1 MNNNF
6 DNSSENFNEDSND
19 DVSDGPNKDSR
30 KDLQPHKK
38 VKLSVLSTEQAQK
51 KLSELR
57 DITSNLTK
65 EPGVYL
71 MKNAA
76 DIIIYVG
83 KAKCLRNR
91 VKSYFLS
98 NKDMP
103 GRVKHM
109 VRQVDRFDYIVTQT
123 EVEAFLLEASLIKK
137 HRPKYNIRL
146 KDDKAY
152 PYIKCSLNEA
162 FPRFYIARRVKAD
175 KSYYYGPY
183 TNSLAVRIT
192 MQFLNQTFLV
202 RDCSNGFMK
211 TRKRPC
217 LTYDMGRCTAPCV
230 GLIDQAKYGKGIKK
244 SLAFLEGQQE
254 KTVKDL
260 EKQMLTFAKN
270 ENFEVAAKIR
280 DQIKSIQSILE
291 KQTVVS
297 TDQIDIDLMAHFTE
311 ESGSLV
317 EIISVRKGRVIG
329 SRPYF
334 FNKNNMGAEY
344 DDERHWFV
352 SFLNHYYDDNYVPD
366 RIVIPIDLGRELLTL
381 FLKVLE
387 SRSNKKVSLDH
398 VPHEKEKSLILMAE
412 KNAKIHFEKQALMT
426 AKKDEGLKL
435 IQEKFK
441 LPEFP
446 RRIECYDISNFQGY
460 ESVGS
465 QVVYF
470 DGQPSK
476 EDYRKYKIK
485 TVQGPNDFESMKEV
499 LSRRFAHKE
508 LPDPQLIVVDGGKG
522 QLKMACEALAD
533 VGRSDI
539 PVVGIAKSRTESS
552 FEKADVAATQE
563 RFYLPGRQ
571 NPVIFRENT
580 EAFRILVSLRDE
592 AHRFAIEFHRKL
604 RDQSSLASILDH
616 IPGLGPKKREEL
628 DKAFPTTE
636 HLKNA
641 TLEELMSTPSIDKK
655 LANVLFKIFN
665 P

>member
-1 MNNNF
+1 MS
-6 DNSSENFNEDSND
+6 DSENKS
-19 DVSDGPNKDSR
+19 SSKNKANIVPIKR
-30 KDLQPHKK
+30 TEGEAQEKILQ
-38 VKLSVLSTEQAQK
+38 LR
-51 KLSELR
+51 ELA
-57 DITSNLTK
+57 SSLTK

-71 MKNAA
+71 MKNMA
-76 DIIIYVG
+76 DVIIYVG
-83 KAKCLRNR
+83 KAKNLRNR
-91 VKSYFLS
+91 VKSYFLGA
-98 NKDMP
+98 KDVP
-103 GRVKHM
+103 TKVKHLI
-109 VRQVDRFDYIVTQT
+109 RQIDKFEYIVTQT

-146 KDDKAY
+146 KDDKSY
-152 PYIKCSLNEA
+152 PYIKCSLSDP
-162 FPRFYIARRVKAD
+162 FPRFYLARKVRAD
-175 KSYYYGPY
+175 NSYYYGPY
-183 TNSLAVRIT
+183 TNSLAVRTT
-192 MQFLNQTFLV
+192 MQFLNQTFKV

-230 GLIDQAKYGKGIKK
+230 GYIDEKGYKEAIDKAL
-244 SLAFLEGQQE
+244 SFLEGHQDQ
-254 KTVKDL
+254 TIHVL
-260 EKQMLTFAKN
+260 EKQMREFADL

-297 TDQIDIDLMAHFTE
+297 QEQMDLDLMTMFTE
-311 ESGSLV
+311 EIGSLV

-334 FNKNNMGAEY
+334 FNKNNMGAEF

-352 SFLNHYYDDNYVPD
+352 SFLNHYYDDNYIPD

-387 SRSNKKVSLDH
+387 SRTKRKVSLDH
-398 VPHEKEKSLILMAE
+398 VPHENEKSLLKLAE
-412 KNAKIHFEKQALMT
+412 KNAKIHFEKQALAT

-446 RRIECYDISNFQGY
+446 RRIECFDISNFQGF
-460 ESVGS
+460 ESVAS

-470 DGQPSK
+470 DGQPSR

-485 TVQGPNDFESMKEV
+485 TVIGSNDFESMKEV
-499 LSRRFAHKE
+499 LSRRFAHKD

-522 QLKMACEALAD
+522 QLKMACEALVE

-552 FEKADVAATQE
+552 FEKTNVESTQE
-563 RFYLPGRQ
+563 RFFLPGRQ

-604 RDQSSLASILDH
+604 RDKESLSSILDH

-628 DKAFPTTE
+628 DKTFPTIE
-636 HLKNA
+636 HLKLA
-641 TLEELMSTPSIDKK
+641 TLEEISAVPKMDKN
-655 LANVLFKIFN
+655 LAEVIYNIFHN
-665 P
+665 DEDITY

>member
-1 MNNNF
+1 MA
-6 DNSSENFNEDSND
+6 DRTSKNSKAIKKTRSINVNTAEVQEKLDQLRQT
-19 DVSDGPNKDSR
+19 VS
-30 KDLQPHKK
+30 
-38 VKLSVLSTEQAQK
+38 T
-51 KLSELR
+51 
-57 DITSNLTK
+57 LTI

-76 DIIIYVG
+76 DVIIYVG
-83 KAKCLRNR
+83 KAKNLRNR
-91 VKSYFLS
+91 VKSYFLAA
-98 NKDMP
+98 KDMP
-103 GRVKHM
+103 TRTRHM
-109 VRQVDRFDYIVTQT
+109 VRQVDKFDYIVTQT

-146 KDDKAY
+146 KDDKSY

-162 FPRFYIARRVKAD
+162 FPKFYMARRVKAD
-175 KSYYYGPY
+175 KAFYYGPY
-183 TNSLAVRIT
+183 TNSLAVRTT
-192 MQFLNQTFLV
+192 MQFLNQTFMI

-230 GLIDQAKYGKGIKK
+230 GLIDEKQYRANVKK
-244 SLAFLEGQQE
+244 SLEFLEGQQVRTI
-254 KTVKDL
+254 KVL
-260 EKQMLTFAKN
+260 EKQMFEFAKN
-270 ENFEVAAKIR
+270 ENFEVAARMR

-297 TDQIDIDLMAHFTE
+297 QDQMDVDLMTMFSE
-311 ESGSLV
+311 ESGALV
-317 EIISVRKGRVIG
+317 EIVSVRNGRVIG

-344 DDERHWFV
+344 EDERHWFV
-352 SFLNHYYDDNYVPD
+352 SFLNHYYDDNYIPD

-387 SRSNKKVSLDH
+387 SRVQKKVSLDC
-398 VPHEKEKSLILMAE
+398 VPHEKEKALLSLAE
-412 KNAKIHFEKQALMT
+412 KNAKIHFEKQALLT

-446 RRIECYDISNFQGY
+446 RRIECFDISNFQGY

-465 QVVYF
+465 QVVFF
-470 DGQPSK
+470 DGQPSS

-485 TVQGPNDFESMKEV
+485 TVIGPNDFESMKEV

-522 QLKMACEALAD
+522 QLKMAVEALAD
-533 VGRSDI
+533 VGRPDI

-552 FEKADVAATQE
+552 FDKAEVTATQE
-563 RFYLPGRQ
+563 RFFLPGRQ
-571 NPVIFRENT
+571 NPVVFRENT

-604 RDQSSLASILDH
+604 RDKESLASILDH

-628 DKAFPTTE
+628 DKVFPTIE
-636 HLKNA
+636 HLKSA
-641 TLEELMSTPSIDKK
+641 SLEEITKVPRMDKK
-655 LANVLFKIFN
+655 LALILFQIFN
-665 P
+665 T

>member
-1 MNNNF
+1 MN
-6 DNSSENFNEDSND
+6 DDSSEIKPKPLAK
-19 DVSDGPNKDSR
+19 DG
-30 KDLQPHKK
+30 K
-38 VKLSVLSTEQAQK
+38 VKLPRLTEAESQEK
-51 KLSELR
+51 ILELR
-57 DITSNLTK
+57 ELTANLTK

-71 MKNAA
+71 MKNMA
-76 DIIIYVG
+76 DVIIYVG
-83 KAKCLRNR
+83 KAKNLRNR

-98 NKDMP
+98 AKDMP
-103 GRVKHM
+103 TKVRHM
-109 VRQVDRFDYIVTQT
+109 VRQVDRFEYIVTQT

-146 KDDKAY
+146 KDDKSY
-152 PYIKCSLNEA
+152 PYIKCSLTDV
-162 FPRFYIARRVKAD
+162 FPRFYLARRVKAD
-175 KSYYYGPY
+175 SSYYYGPY
-183 TNSLAVRIT
+183 TNSLAVRTT
-192 MQFLNQTFLV
+192 MQFLNQTFKI

-211 TRKRPC
+211 SRKRPC
-217 LTYDMGRCTAPCV
+217 LTHDMGRCTAPCV
-230 GLIDQAKYGKGIKK
+230 GLIDEKGYRNFIDK

-254 KTVKDL
+254 KTIKVL
-260 EKQMLTFAKN
+260 EKEMMDFAKN

-297 TDQIDIDLMAHFTE
+297 QDQMDLDLMTMFSEDA
-311 ESGSLV
+311 GSLV

-366 RIVIPIDLGRELLTL
+366 RIVIPIDIGRELLTL

-387 SRSNKKVSLDH
+387 SRTKKKVSLDH
-398 VPHEKEKSLILMAE
+398 VASEKEKPLLELAQ
-412 KNAKIHFEKQALMT
+412 KNARIHFEKQALAT

-446 RRIECYDISNFQGY
+446 RRIECFDISNFQGY
-460 ESVGS
+460 ESVAS

-470 DGQPSK
+470 DGQPSR

-485 TVQGPNDFESMKEV
+485 TVIGPNDFESMKEV
-499 LSRRFAHKE
+499 LSRRFAHKD

-552 FEKADVAATQE
+552 FEKVDVQATQE
-563 RFYLPGRQ
+563 RFFLPGRQ
-571 NPVIFRENT
+571 NPVIFRDNT

-604 RDQSSLASILDH
+604 RDKESLSSILDH
-616 IPGLGPKKREEL
+616 IPGLGPKKREAL
-628 DKAFPTTE
+628 DKVFPTTE
-636 HLKNA
+636 HLKMA
-641 TLEELMSTPSIDKK
+641 TLEQIQAVPLIDKT
-655 LANVLFKIFN
+655 LADTLFRIFN
-665 P
+665 IEPESDKE

>member
-1 MNNNF
+1 MAKTKKN
-6 DNSSENFNEDSND
+6 
-19 DVSDGPNKDSR
+19 
-30 KDLQPHKK
+30 QPLTAKMP
-38 VKLSVLSTEQAQK
+38 SVLSTAKAQVKLEQ
-51 KLSELR
+51 LR
-57 DITSNLTK
+57 ALTSTLTK

-76 DIIIYVG
+76 DVIVYVG
-83 KAKCLRNR
+83 KAKNLRNR

-98 NKDMP
+98 SKDMP
-103 GRVKHM
+103 TRTKHM
-109 VRQVDRFDYIVTQT
+109 VRQVDHFDYIVTQT

-146 KDDKAY
+146 KDDKTY
-152 PYIKCSLNEA
+152 PYIKCSLTDK
-162 FPRFYIARRVKAD
+162 FPRFYLARRVKAD

-192 MQFLNQTFLV
+192 MQFLNQTFMI

-230 GLIDQAKYGKGIKK
+230 NLVDEKKYNSNIKK
-244 SLAFLEGQQE
+244 SLAFLEGQQD
-254 KTVKDL
+254 KTVKVL
-260 EKQMLTFAKN
+260 EKQMNVFAKQ
-270 ENFEVAAKIR
+270 ENFEVAAKVR

-297 TDQIDIDLMAHFTE
+297 QDQTDIDLMTMFNE
-311 ESGSLV
+311 ELGSLV
-317 EIISVRKGRVIG
+317 EIVSVRKGRVIG

-334 FNKNNMGAEY
+334 FNKNNMGADYE
-344 DDERHWFV
+344 DERHWFV

-366 RIVIPIDLGRELLTL
+366 RIVIPIDLGIELLNL

-387 SRSNKKVSLDH
+387 SRTGRKVSLDH
-398 VPHEKEKSLILMAE
+398 VSLEKEKALLLLAE
-412 KNAKIHFEKQALMT
+412 KNAKIHFEKQALLT

-441 LPEFP
+441 LQEFP

-460 ESVGS
+460 ESVAS
-465 QVVYF
+465 QVVFF
-470 DGQPSK
+470 DGQPSRD
-476 EDYRKYKIK
+476 DYRKYKIK
-485 TVQGPNDFESMKEV
+485 TVIGPNDFESMKEV

-508 LPDPQLIVVDGGKG
+508 LPDPQLILVDGGKG
-522 QLKMACEALAD
+522 QLKMACEALIE

-539 PVVGIAKSRTESS
+539 PVAGIAKSRTESS
-552 FEKADVAATQE
+552 FTSSDVNSTEE
-563 RFYLPGRQ
+563 RFFLPGRQ
-571 NPVIFRENT
+571 NPVVFRDNT

-604 RDQSSLASILDH
+604 RDKKSLASILDH

-628 DKAFPTTE
+628 DTAFPTLE
-636 HLKNA
+636 HLKAA
-641 TLEELMSTPSIDKK
+641 TYEQILNTPRIDKK
-655 LANVLFKIFN
+655 LAMTLFQLFN
-665 P
+665 TDQGA

>member
-1 MNNNF
+1 M
-6 DNSSENFNEDSND
+6 
-19 DVSDGPNKDSR
+19 KDIEA
-30 KDLQPHKK
+30 
-38 VKLSVLSTEQAQK
+38 KLL
-51 KLSELR
+51 ELR
-57 DITSNLTK
+57 EVTSNLTK

-76 DIIIYVG
+76 DVIIYVG
-83 KAKCLRNR
+83 KAKNLRNR

-98 NKDMP
+98 SKDMP
-103 GRVKHM
+103 TKVKHM

-146 KDDKAY
+146 KDDKSY
-152 PYIKCSLNEA
+152 PYIKCSLTDP
-162 FPRFYIARRVKAD
+162 FPRFYLARKVKAD

-192 MQFLNQTFLV
+192 MQFLNQTFMI

-217 LTYDMGRCTAPCV
+217 LTYDMGRCSAPCV
-230 GLIDQAKYGKGIKK
+230 NLIDEKKYGVAIKK

-254 KTVKDL
+254 KTVKVL
-260 EKQMLTFAKN
+260 ESQMFDFAKN

-297 TDQIDIDLMAHFTE
+297 QDQMDVDLMTMFTE
-311 ESGSLV
+311 ATGSLV
-317 EIISVRKGRVIG
+317 EIVSVRKGRVIG

-344 DDERHWFV
+344 EDERHWFV

-387 SRSNKKVSLDH
+387 SRTQRKVSLDH
-398 VPHEKEKSLILMAE
+398 VPHEKEKALVLLGE
-412 KNAKIHFEKQALMT
+412 KNAKIHFEKQALIT

-446 RRIECYDISNFQGY
+446 RRIECFDISNFQGY
-460 ESVGS
+460 ESVAS
-465 QVVYF
+465 QVVFF
-470 DGQPSK
+470 DGLPSA

-485 TVQGPNDFESMKEV
+485 TVIGPNDFESMKEV

-522 QLKMACEALAD
+522 QLKMACEALAE

-552 FEKADVAATQE
+552 FEKAEVEATQE
-563 RFYLPGRQ
+563 RFFLPGRQ

-604 RDQSSLASILDH
+604 RDKESLASILDH
-616 IPGLGPKKREEL
+616 IPGLGPKKREAL
-628 DKAFPTTE
+628 DNAFPTIE
-636 HLKNA
+636 HLKQA
-641 TLEELMSTPSIDKK
+641 SLEDILNTPLMDKK
-655 LANVLFKIFN
+655 LAETLYQIFH

>member
-1 MNNNF
+1 M
-6 DNSSENFNEDSND
+6 DDSENQI
-19 DVSDGPNKDSR
+19 KI
-30 KDLQPHKK
+30 QKK
-38 VKLSVLSTEQAQK
+38 VRVSVLSTEEAQK
-51 KLSELR
+51 KLAEMHNVS
-57 DITSNLTK
+57 SSLTK

-76 DIIIYVG
+76 DVIIYVG
-83 KAKCLRNR
+83 KAKNLRNR

-103 GRVKHM
+103 SRVRHM
-109 VRQVDRFDYIVTQT
+109 VRQIDRFDYIVTQT

-152 PYIKCSLNEA
+152 PYIKCSLNED

-192 MQFLNQTFLV
+192 MQFLNQAFLV

-230 GLIDQAKYGKGIKK
+230 GLIEKAKYAKGIKK
-244 SLAFLEGQQE
+244 SLEFLEGQQE
-254 KTVKDL
+254 KTVNDL

-280 DQIKSIQSILE
+280 DQIKSIKSILE
-291 KQTVVS
+291 KQTVIS
-297 TDQIDIDLMAHFTE
+297 TDQIDIDLMTLFKQE
-311 ESGSLV
+311 IGSLV
-317 EIISVRKGRVIG
+317 EIVSVRKGRVIG

-334 FNKNNMGAEY
+334 FNNSNMGAEY
-344 DDERHWFV
+344 EDERHWFV

-398 VPHEKEKSLILMAE
+398 VPHEKEKDLILLAE
-412 KNAKIHFEKQALMT
+412 KNAKIHFEKQALIT

-465 QVVYF
+465 QVVAF
-470 DGQPSK
+470 DGLPSK

-508 LPDPQLIVVDGGKG
+508 LPDPQLILVDGGKG
-522 QLKMACEALAD
+522 QLKMACEALES

-539 PVVGIAKSRTESS
+539 PVAGIAKARTESS
-552 FEKADVAATQE
+552 FDKQEVSATQE
-563 RFYLPGRQ
+563 RFFLPGRQ

-580 EAFRILVSLRDE
+580 EAYRILVSLRDE

-604 RDQSSLASILDH
+604 RDQESLASILDH
-616 IPGLGPKKREEL
+616 IPGLGPKKREAL
-628 DKAFPTTE
+628 DKVFPTIE

-641 TLEELMSTPSIDKK
+641 SLEDLLATPGIDKK
-655 LANVLFKIFN
+655 VAQVIFNIFN

>member
-1 MNNNF
+1 MAELKKMAKAKSKNF
-6 DNSSENFNEDSND
+6 ITTEE
-19 DVSDGPNKDSR
+19 V
-30 KDLQPHKK
+30 QQ
-38 VKLSVLSTEQAQK
+38 KLDQ
-51 KLSELR
+51 LR
-57 DITSNLTK
+57 EITSGLTK

-76 DIIIYVG
+76 DVIIYVG
-83 KAKCLRNR
+83 KAKNLRNR

-103 GRVKHM
+103 TRTKHM

-152 PYIKCSLNEA
+152 PYIKCSLNEE
-162 FPRFYIARRVKAD
+162 FPRFYLARRVKAD

-183 TNSLAVRIT
+183 TNSLAVRTT
-192 MQFLNQTFLV
+192 MQFLNQTFMV

-230 GLIDQAKYGKGIKK
+230 GYVDQKQYGLNIKK
-244 SLAFLEGQQE
+244 SLEFLEGQQDRTI
-254 KTVKDL
+254 KVL
-260 EKQMLTFAKN
+260 EKQMFEFAKN
-270 ENFEVAAKIR
+270 ENFEVAARVR

-297 TDQIDIDLMAHFTE
+297 QDQMDVDLMTMFSE
-311 ESGSLV
+311 ESGALV
-317 EIISVRKGRVIG
+317 EIVSVRKGRVIG

-334 FNKNNMGAEY
+334 FNKNNMGADYE
-344 DDERHWFV
+344 DERHWFV
-352 SFLNHYYDDNYVPD
+352 SFLNHYYDDNYIPD

-387 SRSNKKVSLDH
+387 SRTQKKVSLDH
-398 VPHEKEKSLILMAE
+398 LPHEKEKSLLALAE
-412 KNAKIHFEKQALMT
+412 KNAKIHFEKQALLT

-465 QVVYF
+465 QVVFF
-470 DGQPSK
+470 DGQPST

-485 TVQGPNDFESMKEV
+485 TVIGPNDFESMKEV

-522 QLKMACEALAD
+522 QLRMAVEALTD
-533 VGRSDI
+533 VGRPDI

-552 FEKADVAATQE
+552 FEKSEVEATQE
-563 RFYLPGRQ
+563 RFFLPGRQ
-571 NPVIFRENT
+571 NPVVFRENT
-580 EAFRILVSLRDE
+580 EAYRILVSLRDE

-604 RDQSSLASILDH
+604 RDKESLASILDH

-628 DKAFPTTE
+628 DKVFPTLE
-636 HLKNA
+636 HLKA
-641 TLEELMSTPSIDKK
+641 ASLEDILKVPRMDKK
-655 LANVLFKIFN
+655 LAQILFEIFN
-665 P
+665 T

>member
-1 MNNNF
+1 MHISHKSGIITTM
-6 DNSSENFNEDSND
+6 DE
-19 DVSDGPNKDSR
+19 SDKP
-30 KDLQPHKK
+30 KDLNNTSKVIKK
-38 VKLSVLSTEQAQK
+38 VKSNVLNTSQFLE
-51 KLSELR
+51 KLDELKG
-57 DITSNLTK
+57 ITAALTK

-76 DIIIYVG
+76 DVIIYVG
-83 KAKCLRNR
+83 KAKNLRNR

-98 NKDMP
+98 GKDLP
-103 GRVKHM
+103 TKVKHM
-109 VRQVDRFDYIVTQT
+109 VRQVDRFEYIVTQT

-146 KDDKAY
+146 KDDKSY
-152 PYIKCSLNEA
+152 PYIKCSLTDP
-162 FPRFYIARRVKAD
+162 FPRFYLARRVKAD
-175 KSYYYGPY
+175 QSYYYGPY

-192 MQFLNQTFLV
+192 IQFLNQTFMI

-217 LTYDMGRCTAPCV
+217 LTYDMGRCGAPCV
-230 GLIDQAKYGKGIKK
+230 KLVDEKTYGNSIKK
-244 SLAFLEGQQE
+244 ALAFLEGQQE
-254 KTVKDL
+254 QTVKVL
-260 EKQMLTFAKN
+260 EKQMHEFAKN
-270 ENFEVAAKIR
+270 ENFEVAAKVR

-297 TDQIDIDLMAHFTE
+297 QDLVDIDLMAIFSEPT
-311 ESGSLV
+311 GALI
-317 EIISVRKGRVIG
+317 EIVSVRKGRVIG

-344 DDERHWFV
+344 EDERHWFV
-352 SFLNHYYDDNYVPD
+352 SFLNHYYDDNYIPD
-366 RIVIPIDLGRELLTL
+366 RIVIPLDLGRELLTL

-387 SRSNKKVSLDH
+387 SRTKKTVSIDH
-398 VPHEKEKSLILMAE
+398 MPHEKEKALVLLAE
-412 KNAKIHFEKQALMT
+412 KNAKIHFEKQALIT

-435 IQEKFK
+435 IQEKLK

-460 ESVGS
+460 ESVAS

-470 DGQPSK
+470 DGQPSN

-485 TVQGPNDFESMKEV
+485 TVHGPNDFESMKEV

-508 LPDPQLIVVDGGKG
+508 MQDPQLIVVDGGKG
-522 QLKMACEALAD
+522 QLKMACEALAE

-552 FEKADVAATQE
+552 FEKSDVTATQE

-571 NPVIFRENT
+571 NPVVFRENT

-604 RDQSSLASILDH
+604 RDQASLASILDH

-628 DKAFPTTE
+628 DKAFPSVE
-636 HLKNA
+636 DLKNA
-641 TLEELMSTPSIDKK
+641 SLEDLLKVPRMDKK
-655 LANVLFKIFN
+655 LAETLFRIFH